1 MITSLCMFHEG
12 EHQGF
17 KKVMEEIENDQGRW
31 EVGKRRQT
39 LVVRPGG
46 YVGSNWLMRRTVA
59 EEGMACTKAL
69 RQKERAYLRN

>member
-1 MITSLCMFHEG
+1 MITSLCMSREG

-17 KKVMEEIENDQGRW
+17 KKVMEEIENDQGWW

-46 YVGSNWLMRRTVA
+46 YVGSNWLWG
-59 EEGMACTKAL
+59 EL
-69 RQKERAYLRN
+69 LQKREWHVQRP